1 MNHDLHEMM
10 QVLELHSYE
19 GWRTGLRLVEKPV
32 PRPGTGQVLIKM
44 AAAPVN
50 PADFAFMKGQYGVRK
65 PLPAVPGLEGSGLVV
80 AAGGGL
86 AARFLV
92 GRRVAC
98 VAPDHGDGTWADY
111 MVTSPQRCMPLRRK
125 VSLEQ
130 GATALVNPLSAWA
143 MLDLAR
149 RAGHRS
155 VVQTAA
161 AGALGRMLLRLC
173 RRLGLT
179 MVNVVRRPE
188 QEARLRSTGADHV
201 LSTHHHDFDDRLRD
215 LCRQQRVTLALD
227 GVAGEMTDRL
237 LRALP
242 RRGEVMVYGSLSNS
256 FCQVNP
262 GQLIFRQQRVR
273 GFWLTAW
280 RPRLGVVGLLSAGWQ
295 VQKLLGSELST
306 EIQARLPLAAAHEG
320 LEAYVS
326 DMTRGKV
333 LLMPGASSF
342 G

>member
-1 MNHDLHEMM
+1 MNRDLSELM
-10 QVLELHSYE
+10 QALELHSYE

-32 PRPGTGQVLIKM
+32 PRPGAGQVLVRM

-65 PLPAVPGLEGSGLVV
+65 PLPTVPGLEGSGLVV

-98 VAPDHGDGTWADY
+98 VAPDHSDGTWAEY
-111 MVTSPQRCMPLRRK
+111 LVASPHRCMPLRRG

-149 RAGHRS
+149 RGGHRT

-173 RRLGLT
+173 RRFGLT
-179 MVNVVRRPE
+179 IGQRRAP
-188 QEARLRSTGADHV
+188 
-201 LSTHHHDFDDRLRD
+201 
-215 LCRQQRVTLALD
+215 
-227 GVAGEMTDRL
+227 
-237 LRALP
+237 
-242 RRGEVMVYGSLSNS
+242 
-256 FCQVNP
+256 
-262 GQLIFRQQRVR
+262 
-273 GFWLTAW
+273 
-280 RPRLGVVGLLSAGWQ
+280 
-295 VQKLLGSELST
+295 
-306 EIQARLPLAAAHEG
+306 
-320 LEAYVS
+320 
-326 DMTRGKV
+326 
-333 LLMPGASSF
+333 PGAGSAPAF
-342 G
+342 HRG